1 LGKSQGRKEL
11 VRWPEN
17 MLVAAVGVGGPYIY
31 IYICIYIAICI

>member
-17 MLVAAVGVGGPYIY
+17 MLVAAVGGPYIY